1 MRKWM
6 FSFFVAVQ
14 LLLMPVLA
22 FGKPNCSSLPWQAQ
36 AHNPNCVVAAQ
47 GWSLNWKWSSFFSSP
62 KPHCANCV
70 VAMPEHWGTF
80 ESFGFFALVLI
91 AFWVMVHLRILHLN
105 KRA

>member
-22 FGKPNCSSLPWQAQ
+22 FGNPNCSTLPWQAQ
-36 AHNPNCVVAAQ
+36 IHNPHCWVPVS
-47 GWSLNWKWSSFFSSP
+47 GTSPISLP
-62 KPHCANCV
+62 D
-70 VAMPEHWGTF
+70 HWGLF
-80 ESFGFFALVLI
+80 ESVGFLALVLI
-91 AFWVMVHLRILHLN
+91 ASWVMVRLRILHLN

>member
-22 FGKPNCSSLPWQAQ
+22 FGKPHCFSLPWQAQ
-36 AHNPNCVVAAQ
+36 LHNPNCVVPVS
-47 GWSLNWKWSSFFSSP
+47 GTPSISL
-62 KPHCANCV
+62 
-70 VAMPEHWGTF
+70 PEHWGLF
-80 ESFGFFALVLI
+80 ESVGLFALVLI
-91 AFWVMVHLRILHLN
+91 ASWVMVRLRILHLN